1 VYNASVGRQFQIAA
15 VSCAT
20 RSVPVSQ
27 ATTVTLPALSL
38 AVNQEQLSSA
48 LARLLVS
55 PPIQPVG
62 DGAAVTTMAL
72 VDGVR
77 QRQRRPVDR
86 SASEPLS
93 ASSGVVLESG
103 AFCRYKTELC
113 RPYEE
118 NGACKYGDKCQFA
131 HGRAEL
137 RSVARHPK
145 YKTDLCKTYH
155 TTGLCPY
162 GPRCH
167 FIHNDDERHLNEL
180 NRIVIEQQRAM
191 LIQRQ
196 QKQVLVQA
204 ALELV
209 RRRQLADAAAARV
222 GCSATAG
229 RRFAS
234 SQSLSRSS
242 SPQSSTLG
250 DEPLTTVSARAGCGD
265 KATWAVVLA
274 ELGRRVRQ
282 AAPQMTD
289 AEVQTVVTRLLTGAV
304 LSDPNTNFGHHQDHH
319 HPHHIQLLHHHHHH
333 HQL

>member
-1 VYNASVGRQFQIAA
+1 MFFLRQFVADGRL
-15 VSCAT
+15 T
-20 RSVPVSQ
+20 RSVPVSP

-38 AVNQEQLSSA
+38 PADPEQLSCA

-55 PPIQPVG
+55 PPIHHAA
-62 DGAAVTTMAL
+62 DGPPATTPAF

-86 SASEPLS
+86 SASEPLPSSPSSSS
-93 ASSGVVLESG
+93 AVLESG

-137 RSVARHPK
+137 RPVVRHPK

-180 NRIVIEQQRAM
+180 NRIVIERQTAL

-196 QKQVLVQA
+196 HKQVLLQA
-204 ALELV
+204 AAAALA
-209 RRRQLADAAAARV
+209 RRRQLV
-222 GCSATAG
+222 GA
-229 RRFAS
+229 
-234 SQSLSRSS
+234 SRSP
-242 SPQSSTLG
+242 SPQSSTLD
-250 DEPLTTVSARAGCGD
+250 DEPLTTVSTRVGCGD
-265 KATWAVVLA
+265 EASWAVKSTAAALA
-274 ELGRRVRQ
+274 ALGRRVRQ

-289 AEVQTVVTRLLTGAV
+289 AEVQTVVSRLLVGAV
-304 LSDPNTNFGHHQDHH
+304 LSKHITNDVGYYHL
-319 HPHHIQLLHHHHHH
+319 PHHIQLHQ